1 MLGLVIK
8 TDSLL
13 RPLKQTLSP
22 LESPNLLCSNI
33 SKLMPSLLSPL
44 KLTRLSHVLRPLIFI
59 LFHLCC
65 FIMLFRPII
74 NHIILHK
81 LGQVFKWALFFNS
94 PQYLMALF
102 KILMLALV
110 TAVMYNP
117 GTTVKFIAFIYT
129 ISVVI
134 MRLTLRLL
142 FRAGLLTLKLIV
154 LLVRFAW
161 HICLR
166 RLEYIWHR
174 SNHIRRPWLTGVSS
188 VERTSCVDVWSAHK
202 RFLRSTF
209 WWVRGFTVA
218 SASQSKLDT
227 MRRYT
232 RAVNMSAGCLC
243 CRDSKAFLGVRLF
256 CRCLALGHSSR
267 YERIPEGILMARP
280 LMTSILPLRR
290 LSMASSESCKI
301 CQQSAKQPTCAR
313 PNPQCFTRNYLKGH
327 IVSPTCWNSSVP
339 WSFWEAI
346 SWWCRPRRYSAINS
360 ACLQWN

>member
-33 SKLMPSLLSPL
+33 SKFMPSLLSPL

-142 FRAGLLTLKLIV
+142 FRAGLLTFKLIV

-161 HICLR
+161 HTCLR
-166 RLEYIWHR
+166 RLECVWHR

-188 VERTSCVDVWSAHK
+188 VEHTSCV
-202 RFLRSTF
+202 
-209 WWVRGFTVA
+209 
-218 SASQSKLDT
+218 
-227 MRRYT
+227 
-232 RAVNMSAGCLC
+232 
-243 CRDSKAFLGVRLF
+243 GV
-256 CRCLALGHSSR
+256 
-267 YERIPEGILMARP
+267 
-280 LMTSILPLRR
+280 
-290 LSMASSESCKI
+290 
-301 CQQSAKQPTCAR
+301 
-313 PNPQCFTRNYLKGH
+313 
-327 IVSPTCWNSSVP
+327 
-339 WSFWEAI
+339 
-346 SWWCRPRRYSAINS
+346 
-360 ACLQWN
+360 